1 MPQSRTRPGHKYQ
14 KPSDIP
20 AKQRVKATT
29 VWMVLMAIFGL
40 MVAFF
45 ATDGNY
51 IALAIG
57 AIIGAALGFIIG
69 KRMQADVKKV

>member
-29 VWMVLMAIFGL
+29 VWMVLSAVFGL
-40 MVAFF
+40 MIAYF
-45 ATDGNY
+45 AAGSNY

-57 AIIGAALGFIIG
+57 LIAGAALGYFIG
-69 KRMQADVKKV
+69 KKMQEDVKKG